1 MTKRRA
7 LLIISLLFMLGGVGR
22 LVAGEGV
29 FRIFGMAHLWLGEP
43 FFVYVYKLL
52 GVFVIWMGMILLV
65 CSRDLI
71 RYKGVIRASILGLFL
86 FFVVSL
92 LVGFATGLGIKF
104 FLVDSVFSLILIALF
119 YIVQKE

>member
-1 MTKRRA
+1 MTKGKA
-7 LLIISLLFMLGGVGR
+7 LLIISLLFMLGGIVR
-22 LVAGEGV
+22 LLAGEAV
-29 FRIFGMAHLWLGEP
+29 FRIFGMAHLWSGEP
-43 FFVYVYKLL
+43 FFIYNYKLL
-52 GVFVIWMGMILLV
+52 AVFVFWMGMILLI

-71 RYKGVIRASILGLFL
+71 RYKGVIRASILGLLL

-92 LVGFATGLGIKF
+92 LVGFVVGLGVKF